1 MEARRRAANKRKKMK
16 LTGKSKSTETDEDD
30 EEPEEGSIMATVFE
44 NYQKS
49 LDLPERGF
57 LSDFQ
62 TSWMAT
68 LKSAF

>member
-49 LDLPERGF
+49 LD
-57 LSDFQ
+57 FQ

>member
-49 LDLPERGF
+49 LD
-57 LSDFQ
+57 FQ
-62 TSWMAT
+62 TS
-68 LKSAF
+68 